1 MNFTANIGAVRA
13 GRVLEE
19 SSNHLNKA
27 LTRLASGTRLVSP
40 EDDSAGL
47 VVSEKL
53 SAESTRN
60 HAVQNNLASA
70 MSYSQTQEGFLGKI
84 TKALDRMGELAAL
97 ALDNTKSASDKNQ
110 YQTEFAD
117 LKSYISDIGTKD
129 FNGVSLFNGSGI
141 AVTKDSEGES
151 WTLEAQD
158 INGEDLAFILDGS
171 VTVTNAGALTLI
183 DGKSTTY
190 IDNALESV
198 LETRAAIGSN
208 ITRIGLTQE
217 KVVTFNEN
225 LTATVSR
232 IRDVDVADESARFA
246 KYNILVQSGAAMV
259 AQANLLPQNALRL
272 IS

>member
-1 MNFTANIGAVRA
+1 M
-13 GRVLEE
+13 
-19 SSNHLNKA
+19 
-27 LTRLASGTRLVSP
+27 
-40 EDDSAGL
+40 
-47 VVSEKL
+47 
-53 SAESTRN
+53 
-60 HAVQNNLASA
+60 
-70 MSYSQTQEGFLGKI
+70 GKI

-110 YQTEFAD
+110 YQTEFVD

-190 IDNALESV
+190 IDDALESV

-259 AQANLLPQNALRL
+259 AQNKLHL